1 MSQFVFQAYQQD
13 PSAVTNA
20 IMAGGAAQA
29 RGAEGAAQAWGRT
42 AESLGNITGSTLNDI
57 LKYRSPEAQ
66 AKRAEATLALED
78 TNDTLAMQKAMRSAG
93 GDPNA
98 ALTTL
103 DKLGA
108 VGAATKLRTQM
119 NVERNKGLDTHIKEL
134 TVQKDNFEQATKLIG
149 SVPEAD
155 PKDPDSLA
163 KASEVY
169 KSIVPQLRGLLSG
182 PVDPATGKPTPGVGA
197 SIPDEYNPD
206 TVKNMRTLGMSV
218 TEALNYRKE
227 AAAEARAALTGATTK
242 AELID
247 KMTTSTAN
255 YLRTVDN
262 PQEWAKT
269 LAGVKQLV
277 PPDVAEAVMS
287 RFDQNFDPKTSP
299 QKAAVLLEKPKETS
313 YEPKN
318 VIATVA
324 GKRILLSAGFD
335 KEKNQWFSPDA
346 PGVPLKN
353 VVEFVKG
360 PEGQLSGAD
369 RTELT
374 KAVQDNPQIWNQ
386 LTETARTQIAGDL
399 HKAGFKFPSID
410 RGSSVAAAERWK
422 MGAIKALDT
431 EYGTKRGLK
440 GPFGMTQGQYD
451 AKKAEILTSYNLQ
464 IGGSQGQPQPKPA
477 APAVAPPAAPP
488 PAAAAPVAPVPA
500 PAAPAAPVVP
510 AKPVAKPATSAPAAG
525 EVPLHLPSGNIAW
538 FKDQAALDA
547 FLKSH
552 NLTLTKK

>member
-13 PSAVTNA
+13 PSPVTNA

-29 RGAEGAAQAWGRT
+29 RGAEQAGQAWART
-42 AESLGNITGSTLNDI
+42 AEGVGQIAGQTLNDI

-78 TNDTLAMQKAMRSAG
+78 TNDTLAMQKAMRAAG
-93 GDPNA
+93 GNQWA
-98 ALTTL
+98 ALDSL
-103 DKLGA
+103 DKAGA
-108 VGAATKLRTQM
+108 IGAATKLRT
-119 NVERNKGLDTHIKEL
+119 NLSVENNKALDTQVKTN
-134 TVQKDNFEQATKLIG
+134 TVLNGNFERVTKLIG
-149 SVPEAD
+149 SVPKAD
-155 PKDPDSLA
+155 RNDPASLSQA
-163 KASEVY
+163 AEVY
-169 KSIVPQLRGLLSG
+169 KAITPQGRALLAG
-182 PVDPATGKPTPGVGA
+182 PVDPATGKPTPGLGA
-197 SIPDEYNPD
+197 AWPDEYDPD
-206 TVKNMRTLGMSV
+206 QVEKMRTLGMSV

-227 AAAEARAALTGATTK
+227 ALSSARDALTTATTK

-510 AKPVAKPATSAPAAG
+510 AKPVAKPTTSAPAAG